1 VPFCFHNTNLC
12 TSYIFVV
19 QCLYE
24 AGRHDKVQILDIFC
38 EAINPDLQ
46 NASNRD
52 LFSKTNSESLSGAN
66 LGSGRGFI
74 DQAINT
80 VRYDSRSRVSRS
92 DVQCLYFIIIL
103 GDRGMYVK
111 LVKG

>member
-1 VPFCFHNTNLC
+1 
-12 TSYIFVV
+12 V

-24 AGRHDKVQILDIFC
+24 AGRHDNVQLLDIFC
-38 EAINPDLQ
+38 EAINPELQ

-66 LGSGRGFI
+66 LGSGGGFI

-80 VRYDSRSRVSRS
+80 VRYDSRSSRVSRS
-92 DVQCLYFIIIL
+92 DAQCLYFIIIL
-103 GDRGMYVK
+103 SDQGMYVK
-111 LVKG
+111 IFKG

>member
-80 VRYDSRSRVSRS
+80 VRYDSRSRVSPFG
-92 DVQCLYFIIIL
+92 CAMPLLY
-103 GDRGMYVK
+103 YHSW
-111 LVKG
+111 